1 MIDIYLIEFT
11 VFFVVSSIV
20 LYLYFLIEQW
30 YGKHILIKKISP
42 SLPDFSQKKANP
54 IKENLFRF
62 FLLLGQKIRPTEKK
76 EVEKYEKML
85 SAAGFRELDAL
96 SIFFGIKLG
105 FGIFLGLIYISLAI
119 FSDNIGMNIIY
130 NTIFLIGA
138 GYFIPEFVLR
148 YRIKSRHNQ
157 IFKELPDVIDLL
169 LICMEAGLSFDMA
182 FLRVSNELAKIAP
195 VLSKEFSQYYLEVQ
209 SGLPRME
216 VLKNLAER
224 NGEKNLNSVVQ
235 VLLQSFKLG
244 TDVASSLRIYA
255 ESLRTERLQKAKE
268 KSAKLSVKITFVTV
282 LLILPAYMM
291 IIMGPTIIKITSLFS
306 GR

>member
-1 MIDIYLIEFT
+1 MIGIFFIEFT
-11 VFFVVSSIV
+11 VFFVVSSLV
-20 LYLYFLIEQW
+20 LYLFFLAEQW
-30 YGKHILIKKISP
+30 YEKHIVIKKISP
-42 SLPDFSQKKANP
+42 RLSGFVQKKDRS
-54 IKENLFRF
+54 IKEKIFKF
-62 FLLLGQKIRPTEKK
+62 FLSIGQKIRPTEKK
-76 EVEKYEKML
+76 EIEKYEKML
-85 SAAGFRELDAL
+85 SAAGFRGSEAL

-105 FGIFLGLIYISLAI
+105 FGIILGLIYISILVL
-119 FSDNIGMNIIY
+119 SSHIGMNIIY
-130 NTIFLIGA
+130 VFFFIAA
-138 GYFIPEFVLR
+138 GYYIPEVVLR
-148 YRIKSRHNQ
+148 YRIKSRQNQ

-182 FLRVSNELAKIAP
+182 FLRVSSELAKIAP

-268 KSAKLSVKITFVTV
+268 KSAKLSVKLTFVTI
-282 LLILPAYMM
+282 LLILPAYML
-291 IIMGPTIIKITSLFS
+291 IVVGPVIIKIISLFG

>member
-1 MIDIYLIEFT
+1 VIDIYLIEFT

-130 NTIFLIGA
+130 IFFFIGA
-138 GYFIPEFVLR
+138 GYYIPEFVLR

-182 FLRVSNELAKIAP
+182 FLRVSSELAKIAP

-216 VLKNLAER
+216 VLKSLAER

-244 TDVASSLRIYA
+244 TDVASSLRIFA

-282 LLILPAYMM
+282 LLILPAYML
-291 IIMGPTIIKITSLFS
+291 IVMGPTIVKITSLFS

>member
-130 NTIFLIGA
+130 IFFFIGA
-138 GYFIPEFVLR
+138 GYYIPEFVLR

-182 FLRVSNELAKIAP
+182 FLRVSSELAKIAP

-216 VLKNLAER
+216 VLKSLAER

-244 TDVASSLRIYA
+244 TDVASSLRIFA

-282 LLILPAYMM
+282 LLILPAYML
-291 IIMGPTIIKITSLFS
+291 IVMGPTIVKITSLFS

>member
-1 MIDIYLIEFT
+1 MIGIYLIEFT
-11 VFFVVSSIV
+11 VFFVVSSLV
-20 LYLYFLIEQW
+20 LYLYLLVEQW
-30 YGKHILIKKISP
+30 YEKHKVLKKISP
-42 SLPDFSQKKANP
+42 RLSSFAQRKDSS
-54 IKENLFRF
+54 IKENLFKF
-62 FLLLGQKIRPTEKK
+62 FLLIGQKIRPTEKK
-76 EVEKYEKML
+76 EIEKYEKML
-85 SAAGFRELDAL
+85 SAAGFRESEAL

-105 FGIFLGLIYISLAI
+105 FGIILGLIYISILVL
-119 FSDNIGMNIIY
+119 SSHIGMNIIY
-130 NTIFLIGA
+130 VFFFIAA
-138 GYFIPEFVLR
+138 GYYIPELVLR
-148 YRIKSRHNQ
+148 HRIKSRQNQ

-268 KSAKLSVKITFVTV
+268 KSAKLSVKLTFVTV
-282 LLILPAYMM
+282 LLILPAYILIVIGPVIVK
-291 IIMGPTIIKITSLFS
+291 IISLF
-306 GR
+306 GGK

>member
-1 MIDIYLIEFT
+1 MIYFIEFT
-11 VFFVVSSIV
+11 VFFVVSSLV
-20 LYLYFLIEQW
+20 LYLYFLCEQW
-30 YGKHILIKKISP
+30 YEKHIVIKKISP
-42 SLPDFSQKKANP
+42 RLSSFAQRKDSS
-54 IKENLFRF
+54 IKENLFKF
-62 FLLLGQKIRPTEKK
+62 FLLIGQKIRPTEKK
-76 EVEKYEKML
+76 EIEKYEKML
-85 SAAGFRELDAL
+85 SAAGFRQSEAL

-105 FGIFLGLIYISLAI
+105 FGIILGLIYISILVL
-119 FSDNIGMNIIY
+119 SNHIGMNIIY
-130 NTIFLIGA
+130 IFFFIA
-138 GYFIPEFVLR
+138 VGYYIPELVLR
-148 YRIKSRHNQ
+148 HRIKSRQNQ

-182 FLRVSNELAKIAP
+182 FLRVSSELAKIAP

-268 KSAKLSVKITFVTV
+268 KSAKLSVKLTFVTV
-282 LLILPAYMM
+282 LLILPAY
-291 IIMGPTIIKITSLFS
+291 ILIVMGPVIVKIISLF
-306 GR
+306 GGK

>member
-1 MIDIYLIEFT
+1 MINIYLIESI

-30 YGKHILIKKISP
+30 YGKHVLIKKISP
-42 SLPDFSQKKANP
+42 SLPDFSKKKSNP
-54 IKENLFRF
+54 LKETFFKF
-62 FLLLGQKIRPTEKK
+62 FLLFGQKIGPTEKK

-105 FGIFLGLIYISLAI
+105 FGIFLGLIYISLMI

-130 NTIFLIGA
+130 IFFFIGA
-138 GYFIPEFVLR
+138 GYYIPEFVLR

-182 FLRVSNELAKIAP
+182 FLRVSSELAKIAP

-216 VLKNLAER
+216 VLKSLAER

-268 KSAKLSVKITFVTV
+268 KSAKLSVKITFVTI
-282 LLILPAYMM
+282 LLILPAYML
-291 IIMGPTIIKITSLFS
+291 IVMGPTIIKITNLFS